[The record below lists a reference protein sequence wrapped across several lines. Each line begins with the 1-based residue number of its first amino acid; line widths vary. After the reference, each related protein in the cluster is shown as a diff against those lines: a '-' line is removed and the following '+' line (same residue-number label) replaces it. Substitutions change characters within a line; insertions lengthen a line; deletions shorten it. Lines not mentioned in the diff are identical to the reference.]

1 MIEKYTLDSLLK
13 NYDIDTKKVL
23 EKSNSILEYGKYHD
37 IDKTLNYLIN
47 ELHISAKNIEKC
59 PSVMYENADNIRKNL
74 EFLAATKIRV
84 SSIETSLHILSTN
97 PAILKETYTYI
108 LKNYGIEYINKTTS
122 ILRVP
127 VDRIK
132 RIEKKLNDKSLIMS
146 ASISKRSID
155 EIEKILMICQ
165 ENNIKLNHTIFK
177 QTSEG
182 IEKIIEICK
191 KNNIEMVGGV
201 FLITPA
207 DVEKI
212 VETCKIHKIKIT
224 GSVFIRTYNEF
235 EKIIVMC
242 TKYNIPI
249 MGSVFLKTPG
259 EIEKIIAVC
268 NKYNVKVTGSVFFNS
283 PEELEKIVLVCNKYN
298 IEITGGIFLK
308 SHSEIERIII
318 ICNQYNIPITGS
330 VFLKSA
336 AELEKIIKTCN
347 QNNISLAA
355 SIFLKSSEEL
365 NRSINY
371 IKENYGEEY
380 LTPLIINKNVEHLK
394 IVLPYLESLGVLPY
408 VIKSASILN
417 LSIDEIKERQTFI
430 EANNGALVLKNGRF
444 NSIFGLS
451 RTNYKNIVS
460 QSSYQIL
467 KPKTRIK

>member
-1 MIEKYTLDSLLK
+1 MIEAYTLDSLLK

-177 QTSEG
+177 QTSDG

-191 KNNIEMVGGV
+191 KNNIKMVGGV
-201 FLITPA
+201 FLRTPA

-235 EKIIVMC
+235 EKIVIIC
-242 TKYNIPI
+242 SKYNIQAT
-249 MGSVFLKTPG
+249 GSVFLKTSE
-259 EIEKIIAVC
+259 EIEKIIEIC
-268 NKYNVKVTGSVFFNS
+268 SKYNIPVTGSTFFNS
-283 PEELEKIVLVCNKYN
+283 PEELEKIIKVCSKYN
-298 IEITGGIFLK
+298 VEVTGGVFLK
-308 SHSEIERIII
+308 SHSEIEKIIKV
-318 ICNQYNIPITGS
+318 CNKYSIPITGS
-330 VFLKSA
+330 VFLKPSE
-336 AELEKIIKTCN
+336 ELEKIINLCKK
-347 QNNISLAA
+347 NNIQITG

-365 NRSINY
+365 NKSISY
-371 IKENYGEEY
+371 IKETYGKEY
-380 LTPLIINKNVEHLK
+380 LTPLIISKNVEHLK
-394 IVLPYLESLGVLPY
+394 IVLPYLESLEMLPY
-408 VIKSASILN
+408 IIKSSSILN
-417 LSIDEIKERQTFI
+417 LTLEELKERKTFI
-430 EANNGALVLKNGRF
+430 VTNNDTLVLPSKEF

-451 RTNYKNIVS
+451 RSNYKKLTN
-460 QSSYQIL
+460 
-467 KPKTRIK
+467 KNGMTK